1 MIMKLFKISG
11 WEKYFNPKILQRGKD
26 YYLDDAVDELK
37 YDENENTI
45 TATVYGTKNYDVEIG
60 LTSSGKDIE
69 YMCCDCPYAED
80 DNNCKHMAAVLYAF
94 ERNDFEL
101 SKKQEIHQSIEECI
115 EKLSTE
121 EMQDLLIDAVE
132 RDSVLRDKIF
142 LKTNK
147 TITKNQEKLWE
158 RELSLITN
166 SAMGR
171 DGYIE
176 YRNAWDYTHELSD
189 YMYDRVPELIKS
201 HHLEEAMGLVCTVY
215 DEALSVEMDDSDGG
229 LTMLASDCMDYWN
242 KILKQGGLELKRK
255 VYPWFEKKDK
265 NDLFVFDYKY
275 SAFTEKEFLEKQL
288 SEIDRLI
295 ENTDKDEFYYFENY
309 ISRRLELMQKLK
321 FSEDEIKKY
330 INKYRYLPEVRKKE
344 IQEEIS
350 NKNYE
355 SAIELLNESKEMD
368 KAEHPGLIS
377 NYCKELIHIYD
388 ITGRKEEYSRELTD
402 YVLNERQ
409 DDLTYVYL
417 LKDITPK
424 QNWAEMREKIIESGK
439 LKYIKFD
446 FYVKEELYGRLFNE
460 LNASP
465 SVYSFLQYEKVLKE
479 HFPEKT
485 RDALLAKIDV
495 EMKCAATRG
504 NYYTVITYLKKVRK
518 YPNGEEMA
526 QKLADGW
533 KICYPRRTA
542 MLDELKKAKF

>member
-1 MIMKLFKISG
+1 MKSFKISG
-11 WEKYFNPKILQRGKD
+11 WEKYFNLKILQRGKE
-26 YYLDDAVDELK
+26 YYLDDAVDELA
-37 YDENENTI
+37 YNENENTI
-45 TATVYGTKNYDVEIG
+45 TASVYGTKSYDVEIG

-94 ERNDFEL
+94 ERNDFEF
-101 SKKQEIHQSIEECI
+101 SKKQEKQPSIEECI
-115 EKLSTE
+115 SKLSTE

-132 RDSVLRDKIF
+132 MDAVLRDKIL
-142 LKTNK
+142 LKK
-147 TITKNQEKLWE
+147 GMIAPINQEKLWE
-158 RELSLITN
+158 RELSLITH

-176 YRNAWDYTHELSD
+176 YRDAWEYTHQLSD

-201 HHLEEAMGLVCTVY
+201 GHFEEAGRLVCAVY

-229 LTMLASDCMDYWN
+229 LTMLASDCIDYWD
-242 KILKQGGLELKRK
+242 KILKQGGLKLKRK

-265 NDLFVFDYKY
+265 NDLFAFDYKY
-275 SAFTEKEFLEKQL
+275 TAFTEKEFLEKQL
-288 SEIDRLI
+288 LETDHLI

-309 ISRRLELMQKLK
+309 ISRRVELMQKLK

-330 INKYRYLPEVRKKE
+330 INKYHYLPEVRKKE

-350 NKNYE
+350 NKNYDR
-355 SAIELLNESKEMD
+355 AIELLHESKEMD
-368 KAEHPGLIS
+368 KAEHPGLV
-377 NYCKELIHIYD
+377 NYYCKELIHIYD

-424 QNWAEMREKIIESGK
+424 QNWVEMREKIIESGK
-439 LKYIKFD
+439 LIYIKYD

-465 SVYSFLQYEKVLKE
+465 SIYSFLQYEKVLKE

-518 YPNGEEMA
+518 YPNGKELA
-526 QKLADGW
+526 QKLANNW
-533 KICYPRRTA
+533 KIRYPRRTA